1 VRGKGELYAVAC
13 FVTRVQ
19 ILGFVTLL
27 NFTLK
32 IRVSYVQSSILYK
45 LRLNE
50 MFMVGGFLGV
60 KV

>member
-1 VRGKGELYAVAC
+1 VAC
-13 FVTRVQ
+13 FVTRVLL
-19 ILGFVTLL
+19 LGFVTLL